1 MQSSLNNLKAMKVNF
16 RNRKVHLNLPK
27 DPTLKSTEAKDT
39 INHEPFR
46 KTTSGDASIPRAP
59 SGYIQDRIE
68 LDKSRTT
75 YIDSIADTIHLIG
88 QEYVTYLN

>member
-27 DPTLKSTEAKDT
+27 DPIIKPTDAKDT

-46 KTTSGDASIPRAP
+46 KPASGDKSIPQVP
-59 SGYIQDRIE
+59 SGYFQDRI
-68 LDKSRTT
+68 
-75 YIDSIADTIHLIG
+75 
-88 QEYVTYLN
+88 